1 MSHIERMSY
10 FKFSTVLAASF
21 FLVACSQSN
30 AVKSPI
36 LEGDVSETA
45 KSVETKSVIL
55 AGGCFWCV
63 ESDFDKVEGVVS
75 TTSGYSGG
83 HLDNPTYKQVSKEN
97 TGHYEVVRIE
107 YDPHIV
113 SFDELI
119 TYYWRH
125 VDPTDGGGQFCDRG
139 DSYRTAIFVNNE
151 EERDIA
157 ETSKKEVTDSEV
169 LDDPIVTP
177 ILSAS
182 TFWPAENYHQ
192 DYYQKNPIRY
202 KYYRTSCGRDKSVK
216 QVWKKELSAK

>member
-30 AVKSPI
+30 VVKSPI
-36 LEGDVSETA
+36 LEGEVSETA

-63 ESDFDKVEGVVS
+63 ESDFDKVVGVVS

-107 YDPHIV
+107 YDPLQV

-157 ETSKKEVTDSEV
+157 ETSKKEVTESEV

-202 KYYRTSCGRDKSVK
+202 KYYRTSCGRDKRVK